1 MMALRILTV
10 VRLGREFGR
19 ADEFSRHSDC
29 MMACSVT
36 ESIGAGK
43 ICGYAYALRF

>member
-19 ADEFSRHSDC
+19 ADEFSRHSGC
-29 MMACSVT
+29 TVVCNNVT
-36 ESIGAGK
+36 ERVGK
-43 ICGYAYALRF
+43 YDVAMRMR